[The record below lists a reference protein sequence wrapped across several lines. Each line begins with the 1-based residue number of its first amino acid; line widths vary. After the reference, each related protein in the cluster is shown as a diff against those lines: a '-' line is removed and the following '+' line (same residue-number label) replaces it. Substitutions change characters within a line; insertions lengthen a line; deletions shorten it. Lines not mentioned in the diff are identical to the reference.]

1 MAQGADDAVRAAANA
16 VTFGMADR
24 FAGAMPGGGGTDAQV
39 KLSQEARAR
48 SPIASIGGDIAGTV
62 AIPSRIAPA
71 LAARWGGGLGARAAG
86 YGIEGGLIGA
96 GQGAGNTYTGN
107 VEDYAKNALMGGA
120 FGLGTGAVVGGAFGP
135 RAPVSSAQRPTDVEL
150 RRFTDL
156 AYDRL
161 RANPTRYDPASFSTA
176 ADDVATRL
184 RALGH
189 VPDYRPTTWNAI
201 DQMRQ
206 LQDVTPASIDVI
218 RQGLNRIPRTEAAA
232 ADRASAREVKRALD
246 DFVAAP
252 PTGAV
257 LPGQNQQVAAA
268 AAELGQIA
276 RDSRSG
282 QGRAQTMAN
291 IRQYAEDLAAS
302 QHSGRNVDNIIRQQV
317 RSRLLS
323 PHSPAAQQRVSGF
336 NAPEREALR
345 EIIHAGPVTNTI
357 RMLGNMGGGGGGIAT
372 PLLGLGAGGVYGGYT
387 NDLSAGALLG
397 AGLAGGGM
405 GLRSV
410 ANRLGRNR
418 IEAAENLIRE
428 RNPLYQN
435 RVANA
440 PMVPGPSALS
450 GLRIGDQTGSVRDA
464 ITLEWL
470 RQQGIPRITVTP
482 DPERRP

>member
-1 MAQGADDAVRAAANA
+1 
-16 VTFGMADR
+16 
-24 FAGAMPGGGGTDAQV
+24 
-39 KLSQEARAR
+39 
-48 SPIASIGGDIAGTV
+48 
-62 AIPSRIAPA
+62 
-71 LAARWGGGLGARAAG
+71 
-86 YGIEGGLIGA
+86 
-96 GQGAGNTYTGN
+96 
-107 VEDYAKNALMGGA
+107 
-120 FGLGTGAVVGGAFGP
+120 
-135 RAPVSSAQRPTDVEL
+135 
-150 RRFTDL
+150 
-156 AYDRL
+156 
-161 RANPTRYDPASFSTA
+161 
-176 ADDVATRL
+176 
-184 RALGH
+184 
-189 VPDYRPTTWNAI
+189 
-201 DQMRQ
+201 
-206 LQDVTPASIDVI
+206 
-218 RQGLNRIPRTEAAA
+218 
-232 ADRASAREVKRALD
+232 
-246 DFVAAP
+246 
-252 PTGAV
+252 
-257 LPGQNQQVAAA
+257 
-268 AAELGQIA
+268 
-276 RDSRSG
+276 
-282 QGRAQTMAN
+282 MAN